1 MKGRALIRIA
11 VVLACALAACTDRSG
26 ADARE
31 GAGAFA
37 TILEAPIYPPI
48 ERLGPEPYTPTLQDR
63 RAIFADRIE
72 HQNLPMLRRLKK
84 GEMGNFGGIEWRWRD
99 GPEND
104 GIGSL
109 TGVAYFLRMPDPSLR
124 RYTQDRLFIAAQGDF
139 SRVEQ
144 EAVAHDWVER
154 IGRDTASEGFGNMS
168 VPWLSIAI
176 SKERFE
182 ALGREKGWHI
192 PANLLLRFSAYAEP
206 DLPQLTGDVRPDIR
220 YFAASDRIAGAT
232 PDIATYDAIVL
243 RDGCFF
249 IDEEGDDDPLA
260 MFGIG
265 TGVYR
270 DSEGHMA
277 FRSRYSNYQ
286 PRLARVGTRM
296 QLGSRSEMDDPPAE
310 LIEACGKHRV
320 VLVKSLD
327 QAAGYGG
334 DWFEVKQY
342 ARQHGLSDAEAMR
355 QANACLVEQE
365 QIMADR
371 RLRGSAAEPQLCAQ
385 VMRIMPRPP
394 VASGTES
401 QS

>member
-1 MKGRALIRIA
+1 
-11 VVLACALAACTDRSG
+11 
-26 ADARE
+26 
-31 GAGAFA
+31 
-37 TILEAPIYPPI
+37 
-48 ERLGPEPYTPTLQDR
+48 
-63 RAIFADRIE
+63 
-72 HQNLPMLRRLKK
+72 MLRRLKK

-104 GIGSL
+104 GLGSL
-109 TGVAYFLRMPDPSLR
+109 AGVAYFLREPDASLK
-124 RYTQDRLFIAAQGDF
+124 RYTQDRLFVAAQGDF

-144 EAVAHDWVER
+144 EAVARKWAET
-154 IGRDTASEGFGNMS
+154 IGREFASEGFGNMS
-168 VPWLSIAI
+168 VPWLSIALPE
-176 SKERFE
+176 KRFE
-182 ALGREKGWHI
+182 ALRREKGWEI
-192 PANLLLRFSAYAEP
+192 PANLLLRFNAYAEP
-206 DLPQLTGDVRPDIR
+206 DLPQMTGDVRSDIR

-249 IDEEGDDDPLA
+249 IDEAGDDDPLA

-296 QLGSRSEMDDPPAE
+296 QLGYRSEVANPPAE
-310 LIEACGKHRV
+310 LIEACGDHRV

-334 DWFEVKQY
+334 DWFAVKQY
-342 ARQHGLSDAEAMR
+342 ARHHGLSDADAMK
-355 QANACLVEQE
+355 QVNDCLVEQE
-365 QIMADR
+365 QVMADR
-371 RLRGSAAEPQLCAQ
+371 RLRGSAVEPQPCPQA
-385 VMRIMPRPP
+385 VRVMPRPP
-394 VASGTES
+394 APPGTES
-401 QS
+401 RS

>member
-1 MKGRALIRIA
+1 MEARAFILIGII
-11 VVLACALAACTDRSG
+11 ACALGACTDHSA
-26 ADARE
+26 ADAQE
-31 GAGAFA
+31 EAGAFA
-37 TILEAPIYPPI
+37 TILEAPIYPLI
-48 ERLGPEPYTPTLQDR
+48 ERLGPEPYIPTLQDR

-72 HQNLPMLRRLKK
+72 HRNLPMLRRLKK

-104 GIGSL
+104 GLGSL
-109 TGVAYFLRMPDPSLR
+109 TGVAYFLRAPDASLK
-124 RYTQDRLFIAAQGDF
+124 RYTQDGLFVASQGDF

-144 EAVAHDWVER
+144 ETVARKWAET
-154 IGRDTASEGFGNMS
+154 IGREFASGGFGNMS
-168 VPWLSIAI
+168 VPWLSIALR
-176 SKERFE
+176 EARFE
-182 ALGREKGWHI
+182 TLRGEKGWEI
-192 PANLLLRFSAYAEP
+192 PANLLLRFNAYAEP
-206 DLPQLTGDVRPDIR
+206 DLPQMTADVRSDIR
-220 YFAASDRIAGAT
+220 YFATSDRIAGPT

-249 IDEEGDDDPLA
+249 IDEDGDDDPLA

-296 QLGSRSEMDDPPAE
+296 QLGYRSGVADPPTE
-310 LIEACGKHRV
+310 LIEACGEHRV
-320 VLVKSLD
+320 ILVKSLD

-334 DWFEVKQY
+334 EWFAVKQY
-342 ARQHGLSDAEAMR
+342 AQQHGLSDAEAMKR
-355 QANACLVEQE
+355 ANDCLVEQE
-365 QIMADR
+365 QVMADR
-371 RLRGSAAEPQLCAQ
+371 RLRGSAVEPQLCAQ
-385 VMRIMPRPP
+385 VVRIMPRPP
-394 VASGTES
+394 IPPETER

>member
-1 MKGRALIRIA
+1 MIRIA
-11 VVLACALAACTDRSG
+11 VVLACALAACTEHSA
-26 ADARE
+26 ADAQE
-31 GAGAFA
+31 ETDAFA

-63 RAIFADRIE
+63 RSIFADRIE
-72 HQNLPMLRRLKK
+72 HRNLPMLRRLKK
-84 GEMGNFGGIEWRWRD
+84 GEIGNFGGIEWRWRD

-104 GIGSL
+104 GLGSL
-109 TGVAYFLRMPDPSLR
+109 TGVAYFLRAPDASLR
-124 RYTQDRLFIAAQGDF
+124 RYTQDRLFVAAQGDF

-144 EAVAHDWVER
+144 ETVAREWAER

-168 VPWLSIAI
+168 VPWLSIAV
-176 SKERFE
+176 SEERFE
-182 ALGREKGWHI
+182 DLRREEGWEI
-192 PANLLLRFSAYAEP
+192 PANLLLRFSPYAEP

-220 YFAASDRIAGAT
+220 YFAVSDRIAGPT
-232 PDIATYDAIVL
+232 PDIATYDTIVL
-243 RDGCFF
+243 RDGCFV

-270 DSEGHMA
+270 DSDGHVA
-277 FRSRYSNYQ
+277 FRSRFSNYQ

-296 QLGSRSEMDDPPAE
+296 QLGYRSEVADPPAE
-310 LIEACGKHRV
+310 LIEACGEHRV

-327 QAAGYGG
+327 QAAGYAG
-334 DWFEVKQY
+334 DWFAVKQY
-342 ARQHGLSDAEAMR
+342 ARQHGLSEAEAMR

-371 RLRGSAAEPQLCAQ
+371 RLRGSAAEPRLCAQ
-385 VMRIMPRPP
+385 VVRIMPRPP